1 MQTGPKTAEGKA
13 ASSMNATK
21 HGLSSNKVVLPG
33 ESRAAYDRLVD
44 TLMDEHQP
52 DSPTE
57 ALLVEEM
64 AQAHW
69 RLNRVRYRQDTA
81 FESETLDAKLLTLL
95 HRYATTYERSFF
107 KALQTLKQLQ
117 KERLAQPQQTF
128 VSQEAEQEAFFKMMD
143 ALTAP
148 PKPQAQPPIAPV
160 APTAPVAPPSAS
172 LAPNVSEGMHRTTVS

>member
-1 MQTGPKTAEGKA
+1 MQTGPTTAEGKA

-33 ESRAAYDRLVD
+33 ESRAAYDRLLD
-44 TLMDEHQP
+44 TLMDEHNP
-52 DSPTE
+52 GSPTE

-81 FESETLDAKLLTLL
+81 FESETLDAKLLALL
-95 HRYATTYERSFF
+95 HRYATGFERSFF

-117 KERLAQPQQTF
+117 KERLAQPKQTF
-128 VSQEAEQEAFFKMMD
+128 VSQKPNEAALLALLEE
-143 ALTAP
+143 LTAP
-148 PKPQAQPPIAPV
+148 PKPAPIDPQIQDDA
-160 APTAPVAPPSAS
+160 AAA
-172 LAPNVSEGMHRTTVS
+172 